1 MKLVIE
7 IDNPGQHSASE
18 LATILDSVAAEV
30 QADME
35 FRGDDWLVKNGATKL
50 KSLSGRVQATY
61 RYDDEDTVTVSVSS
75 ELRDRLDKLEGL
87 REKADELGYYD
98 DFDEEREDIGHDCR
112 RLIEEALN
120 GG

>member
-18 LATILDSVAAEV
+18 LATILDSAAAE
-30 QADME
+30 AYLDLE
-35 FRGDDWLVKNGATKL
+35 THDDGWLTSREPTKL

-61 RYDDEDTVTVSVSS
+61 RYDDEGTITVSVSS
-75 ELRDRLDKLEGL
+75 ELRDRLDKLEAL

-98 DFDEEREDIGHDCR
+98 DFDEEREDIGADCR
-112 RLIEEALN
+112 MLIEEALN
-120 GG
+120 GR